1 MKLENILMADGSDQA
16 ELKISLSKL
25 IAPDVPRKASQIG
38 NLCYAAP
45 EILQDEYCG
54 IQVDYW

>member
-25 IAPDVPRKASQIG
+25 IAPNVPRKGSLIG
-38 NLCYAAP
+38 KLCYAAP
-45 EILQDEYCG
+45 EILLDEHCG
-54 IQVDYW
+54 IEVDYW